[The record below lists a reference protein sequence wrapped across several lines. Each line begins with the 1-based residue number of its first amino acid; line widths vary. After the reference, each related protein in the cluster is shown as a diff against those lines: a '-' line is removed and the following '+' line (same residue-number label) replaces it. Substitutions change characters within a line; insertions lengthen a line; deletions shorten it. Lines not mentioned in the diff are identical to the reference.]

1 MFRADYRELNG
12 LSPHRALAKWLRAT
26 GLAAARDVWQLTIPL
41 AAARPRQRERVMEIG
56 RGPPPPN
63 AQEMKMNILVYT
75 IAEACAVARI
85 GRTAI
90 YEAIKSGELRAI
102 KRGRRTLVLDS
113 DLRAWIERLP
123 AVKPKP
129 AA

>member
-1 MFRADYRELNG
+1 MTESHGPRRSEGRVA
-12 LSPHRALAKWLRAT
+12 
-26 GLAAARDVWQLTIPL
+26 LTIPL

-56 RGPPPPN
+56 RRPPPPN
-63 AQEMKMNILVYT
+63 AHEMKMNILVYT